1 MVQYKH
7 ILLSNSFYF
16 TARNSH
22 ITQIAAVCGNEKF
35 SQYVMPKVPMTSKA
49 AEVTGIDV
57 INGKMYCHG
66 NEVNAVKLSAAAD
79 ALLNFF
85 MKFQSKVVLIGHNIK
100 SFDCHLLLN
109 ALESCSKTDAFLHCI
124 AGFVDTR
131 LLFKIFN
138 PNLKSF
144 SQKSL
149 FEQFVF
155 SNYNAHDALEDVLA
169 LRTLVQTVDIDVA
182 SVQFLSASFT
192 FSNALGNYLYCLQIQ
207 QNLPSLG
214 HLVDER
220 VITKNMANKIAGSG
234 LNLKFLQLAY
244 SRNPSEGILNLFS
257 EPIVSNRVR
266 VTKSQKVIASLN
278 KYFASNVE
286 S

>member
-1 MVQYKH
+1 M
-7 ILLSNSFYF
+7 
-16 TARNSH
+16 
-22 ITQIAAVCGNEKF
+22 
-35 SQYVMPKVPMTSKA
+35 
-49 AEVTGIDV
+49 
-57 INGKMYCHG
+57 
-66 NEVNAVKLSAAAD
+66 NAVKLSAAAD

-131 LLFKIFN
+131 LLFKMFN

-144 SQKSL
+144 SQNSL

-155 SNYNAHDALEDVLA
+155 SKYNAH
-169 LRTLVQTVDIDVA
+169 
-182 SVQFLSASFT
+182 
-192 FSNALGNYLYCLQIQ
+192 
-207 QNLPSLG
+207 
-214 HLVDER
+214 
-220 VITKNMANKIAGSG
+220 
-234 LNLKFLQLAY
+234 
-244 SRNPSEGILNLFS
+244 EGILNLFS

>member
-1 MVQYKH
+1 
-7 ILLSNSFYF
+7 
-16 TARNSH
+16 
-22 ITQIAAVCGNEKF
+22 
-35 SQYVMPKVPMTSKA
+35 MPKVPMTSKA
-49 AEVTGIDV
+49 AEVTGINV

-66 NEVNAVKLSAAAD
+66 VEVKAVKLSAAVD

-124 AGFVDTR
+124 AGFVDTK
-131 LLFKIFN
+131 LLFKIFK

-182 SVQFLSASFT
+182 SAQFLSASFT

-207 QNLPSLG
+207 QNLPSLE
-214 HLVDER
+214 HLVEER
-220 VITKNMANKIAGSG
+220 VISKNMAKKIAGSG
-234 LNLKFLQLAY
+234 LNLKFLLLAY